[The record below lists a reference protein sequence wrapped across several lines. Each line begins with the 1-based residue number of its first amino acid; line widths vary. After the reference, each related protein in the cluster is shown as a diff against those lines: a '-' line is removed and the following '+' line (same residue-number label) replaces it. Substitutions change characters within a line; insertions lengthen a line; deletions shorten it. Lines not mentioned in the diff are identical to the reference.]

1 MNYFCVICR
10 EGIYR
15 RDIISLHEEK
25 PLQQQ
30 HHFHRDCL
38 NEWLDRS
45 QTCPICREVVE
56 IEIEIAP
63 HFRQISN
70 WLTTLSF
77 SIPAIASYFETNIE
91 EAMNFY
97 IHERKVDYSQAYQ
110 LAEADYDSRSN
121 MIETAKLVYLVA
133 ALVFHYIHASI
144 VNYEVHRRGNPA
156 FNQIA
161 MLFLH
166 DLLGLILIYRNLI
179 I

>member
-1 MNYFCVICR
+1 MNYFCIICR

-25 PLQQQ
+25 PLHHQ
-30 HHFHRDCL
+30 HHFHKDCL

-77 SIPAIASYFETNIE
+77 SIPGIASYFKTNIE

-97 IHERKVDYSQAYQ
+97 IQERKVDYSRAYQ
-110 LAEADYDSRSN
+110 LAQADYDSRID
-121 MIETAKLVYLVA
+121 MIETAKLVFLVA
-133 ALVFHYIHASI
+133 ALVFNYIYAFI
-144 VNYEVHRRGNPA
+144 LNYEMHKKGNPA
-156 FNQIA
+156 CDQAVI
-161 MLFLH
+161 LFLYH
-166 DLLGLILIYRNLI
+166 MVGLVLIYRNLMN
-179 I
+179 